1 METSTKT
8 NEAVNALSSLVA
20 QRVKNICDTASMG
33 GFSQL
38 QDINPIDVT
47 RLLSY
52 QINVLTTAPT
62 LKAASESAVRSNLLL
77 SYNSLT
83 QESTTLEALDD
94 SSQAQ
99 LLVGAAQTSTQ
110 RKTAAW
116 KFFEAAG
123 FGVPTIESLSLTGH
137 GGRTTAMPLI
147 PESVINSAEAFLANN
162 YKWNLAGIL
171 YALNRVASWE
181 IHYTET
187 SNPGSAA
194 HQALLLPAI
203 MASGGGSIIQSG
215 LLDSNSYTVIGAN
228 NAPTIEAGSF
238 ATMLYGTI
246 PSYEGYC
253 TLIRNTERPNS
264 PTWEI
269 PSIISVVTLAFP
281 ASFWDTTPN
290 DPSDARVFDASTQ
303 LNVLQSYALI
313 YFRVLK
319 CQGLNTTPPA
329 PYFNHALWIQYD
341 SRPNIETELMQYL
354 YESKL

>member
-1 METSTKT
+1 
-8 NEAVNALSSLVA
+8 
-20 QRVKNICDTASMG
+20 
-33 GFSQL
+33 
-38 QDINPIDVT
+38 
-47 RLLSY
+47 
-52 QINVLTTAPT
+52 
-62 LKAASESAVRSNLLL
+62 
-77 SYNSLT
+77 
-83 QESTTLEALDD
+83 
-94 SSQAQ
+94 
-99 LLVGAAQTSTQ
+99 
-110 RKTAAW
+110 
-116 KFFEAAG
+116 
-123 FGVPTIESLSLTGH
+123 
-137 GGRTTAMPLI
+137 
-147 PESVINSAEAFLANN
+147 
-162 YKWNLAGIL
+162 
-171 YALNRVASWE
+171 
-181 IHYTET
+181 
-187 SNPGSAA
+187 
-194 HQALLLPAI
+194 